1 MRIFNDKTTILKIVD
16 SAEYE
21 WYFSD
26 SFNMLNIWFNTE
38 EIPIFLKYL
47 RLRGYSI
54 TANLYKNGP
63 DILGS
68 SKRYFIAPF
77 TQQQE
82 LQLEEIYGREK
93 ESFSNKPIE
102 KRDIQMETKK

>member
-1 MRIFNDKTTILKIVD
+1 MRIFNDKTSILKIID
-16 SAEYE
+16 SKDYE

-26 SFNMLNIWFNTE
+26 SYNMLNIWFDTE
-38 EIPIFLKYL
+38 EISIFLKYI
-47 RLRGYSI
+47 RLRGYSS

-63 DILGS
+63 DMLGN

-82 LQLEEIYGREK
+82 LQLEEIYGQQKEGVSNQLSEK
-93 ESFSNKPIE
+93 G
-102 KRDIQMETKK
+102 DL